1 MSRRAHVIV
10 IALAV
15 VVASLVP
22 LHGDGQS
29 ARAQVGAGTGPLV
42 SSDATG
48 AVLVAAGLKPG
59 DSRMGEITVTNA
71 GDGAGAF
78 VLSAADRVDTPTAA
92 GPLSAVL
99 DLTVSDLTTGR
110 TVYAGK
116 MAGLGQ
122 VALGNL
128 AQGEAHRFHFVVA
141 FPGGRSPAQDN
152 PFQLASTTVSY
163 VWSAGPPIAT
173 PGATV
178 APPASTLGT
187 RPRTF
192 TARLSAAVRQRAK
205 DGRLRVTLVCEAAC
219 RATVTASATKGAK
232 ARLRTTRRTLR
243 KAGRATLRLKLPAR
257 VRAARAKG
265 RRVTVTVRLRATIA
279 GRTVTARKSVRLS
292 TSRRAARAASADAP
306 TTQPATQRR
315 R

>member
-1 MSRRAHVIV
+1 MARRVHVLV

-22 LHGDGQS
+22 LHGDGES

-42 SSDATG
+42 ASDAAG
-48 AVLVAAGLKPG
+48 AVLMASGLKPG
-59 DSRMGEITVTNA
+59 DVRAGEITVTNA
-71 GDGAGAF
+71 GDSAGAF

-110 TVYAGK
+110 AVYAGK
-116 MAGLGQ
+116 VSGLGQ

-128 AQGEAHRFHFVVA
+128 AQGEAHRFRFVVA

-163 VWSAGPPIAT
+163 VWSAGPPVAT
-173 PGATV
+173 P
-178 APPASTLGT
+178 PSSTLGT
-187 RPRTF
+187 AAPSPARLP
-192 TARLSAAVRQRAK
+192 TARLSGALRQRAK
-205 DGRLRVTLVCEAAC
+205 DGRLRITLLCEAAC

-232 ARLRTTRRTLR
+232 ARLRTTKRTLR
-243 KAGRATLRLKLPAR
+243 KAGRVSLRLKLPTR

-265 RRVTVTVRLRATIA
+265 RRVTVTVRLRATIG

-292 TSRRAARAASADAP
+292 TSRHSARVASADAP
-306 TTQPATQRR
+306 TTQPATHRR